1 MAFGAKPPQA
11 QERDRVT
18 ESPPPT
24 PLNVTASLGVTTPA
38 PPNGGRATSPCDVF
52 YHYFA

>member
-18 ESPPPT
+18 ESPPP
-24 PLNVTASLGVTTPA
+24 NPA
-38 PPNGGRATSPCDVF
+38 KCDRVSGRHHPRPPNGGRATSPCDVF